1 MIPIRTKKKTKKK
14 KTVTKIITHS
24 VHFILAEKKW
34 IWKLESLFEV
44 FKSESA
50 GEKLTQKKKLKSLE
64 ACGDCQPG
72 ERLSVQRP
80 AGQSGGLQTSQTSQ
94 APIFRFFFLQKGT
107 QSFLVIYHQ

>member
-50 GEKLTQKKKLKSLE
+50 GEN
-64 ACGDCQPG
+64 
-72 ERLSVQRP
+72 
-80 AGQSGGLQTSQTSQ
+80 
-94 APIFRFFFLQKGT
+94 
-107 QSFLVIYHQ
+107 

>member
-1 MIPIRTKKKTKKK
+1 MIPIRTKK

-50 GEKLTQKKKLKSLE
+50 GEKLTQKKKIKKFGSLRGLSARRAVVCPE
-64 ACGDCQPG
+64 AGWSK
-72 ERLSVQRP
+72 RRP
-80 AGQSGGLQTSQTSQ
+80 PDIPDISGTHF
-94 APIFRFFFLQKGT
+94 PFFF
-107 QSFLVIYHQ
+107 SSERNDCVPF